1 VIPSVKRSIELGGT
15 FELPERGKIFSR
27 IESLQ
32 TARLLKHELSH
43 RSMDYRIVSHSPSDS
58 TFELL
63 IDSNLINHPQ
73 GYRLI
78 VSPSRISFVAATNQG
93 LFYAFQT
100 FRQLLKERNPL
111 ECVVI
116 EDEPDF
122 ENRAFMLDIS
132 RDRVPKMETLKKL
145 VDLLSE
151 LKYNQLQLYME
162 HTFAYEGHEA
172 VWKDYSPLTHEEVL
186 ELDEY
191 CKEHFIELV
200 PNQNCFGHLEKW
212 LSHDEYRHL
221 AECPEGFVFPW
232 GTPSGPFS
240 LSPAVPEALKFI
252 ESLLD
257 ELLPLF
263 SSSKV
268 NVGADETFDL
278 GLGRSKEL
286 CERLGK
292 GKVYLGFLLD
302 LYGIVKRHGR
312 TMMFWGDIIKNYP
325 ELIEEL
331 PRDVIAL
338 LWGYEEDHPYESEC
352 ALFASKGVSF
362 YVCPGTSSWN
372 SFVGRIDN
380 ALGNIKNA
388 ILNGKR
394 FGASGVLLTD
404 WGDNGHPQHL
414 PVSILPIV
422 YAAALGWN
430 CSKEPSVAEL
440 LRETDVHVFEGEPLS
455 EKLYTLG
462 SFYRNLSVRLPNAS
476 VYFVALMHPER
487 FLENLD
493 ALSEEDVRTIEKDLE
508 QTENI
513 FHQLLSLRNQS
524 NRLVIDQILN
534 NAEMLKLAMEWIV
547 IAKKYGRIDLI
558 NEPRWKKF
566 EAEFA
571 EVVEEYKKLWLEVNR
586 PGGLNQSVEK
596 LTRLLKLRV

>member
-1 VIPSVKRSIELGGT
+1 M
-15 FELPERGKIFSR
+15 
-27 IESLQ
+27 
-32 TARLLKHELSH
+32 ARLLKHELIN
-43 RSMDYRIVSHSPSDS
+43 RSMDYHIVLHSPSDS

-78 VSPSRISFVAATNQG
+78 VSPSKIRFVAATNQG

-100 FRQLLKERNPL
+100 FRQLLREQNPL

-132 RDRVPKMETLKKL
+132 RDRVPQMETLKKL

-162 HTFAYEGHEA
+162 HTFAYEAHEI

-240 LSPAVPEALKFI
+240 LSPAVPEALKFV

-257 ELLPLF
+257 ELLPHF

-278 GLGRSKEL
+278 GLGRSREL

-292 GKVYLGFLLD
+292 GRVYLSFLLN
-302 LYGIVKRHGR
+302 LYRIVEKHGR

-352 ALFASKGVSF
+352 GLFANKGISF

-388 ILNGKR
+388 ILNGER
-394 FGASGVLLTD
+394 FGASGFLLTD

-422 YAAALGWN
+422 YATALGWN
-430 CSKEPSVAEL
+430 TSKELSVAEL
-440 LRETDVHVFEGEPLS
+440 LRETDVHVFKGEPLS

-476 VYFVALMHPER
+476 VYFMALMHPER

-493 ALSEEDVRTIEKDLE
+493 ALSQEDVKTIERDLE
-508 QTENI
+508 QVENI
-513 FHQLLSLRNQS
+513 SHRLLNLRNES

-534 NAEMLKLAMEWIV
+534 NAEMLKLAMEWILM
-547 IAKKYGRIDLI
+547 AKKHGRIDLI
-558 NEPRWKKF
+558 DESNWSEFK
-566 EAEFA
+566 AEFTRM
-571 EVVEEYKKLWLEVNR
+571 VDEYRKLWLEVNR

-596 LTRLLKLRV
+596 LTRLLRLRV

>member
-1 VIPSVKRSIELGGT
+1 MIPSVKRSIELGGT

-257 ELLPLF
+257 ELLPHF

-352 ALFASKGVSF
+352 ELFASKGVSF

-534 NAEMLKLAMEWIV
+534 NAEMLKLAMEWIL

-596 LTRLLKLRV
+596 LTKLLKLRV

>member
-1 VIPSVKRSIELGGT
+1 
-15 FELPERGKIFSR
+15 
-27 IESLQ
+27 
-32 TARLLKHELSH
+32 
-43 RSMDYRIVSHSPSDS
+43 MDYRIVSHSPSDS

-172 VWKDYSPLTHEEVL
+172 VWKDYSPLTHEEIL

-240 LSPAVPEALKFI
+240 LSPAVPEALKFV

-257 ELLPLF
+257 ELLPHF

-292 GKVYLGFLLD
+292 GKVYLGFLLG

-352 ALFASKGVSF
+352 ELFASKGVSF

-394 FGASGVLLTD
+394 FGASGFLLTD

-513 FHQLLSLRNQS
+513 FHQLLSLRNES

-534 NAEMLKLAMEWIV
+534 NAEMLKLAMEWIL

-558 NEPRWKKF
+558 NEPSWKKF
-566 EAEFA
+566 EAEFTK
-571 EVVEEYKKLWLEVNR
+571 VVEEYKKLWLEVNR

>member
-1 VIPSVKRSIELGGT
+1 
-15 FELPERGKIFSR
+15 
-27 IESLQ
+27 
-32 TARLLKHELSH
+32 
-43 RSMDYRIVSHSPSDS
+43 MDYRIVSHSPSDS

-257 ELLPLF
+257 ELLPHF

-352 ALFASKGVSF
+352 ELFASKGVSF

-534 NAEMLKLAMEWIV
+534 NAEMLKLAMEWIL

-596 LTRLLKLRV
+596 LTKLLKLRV

>member
-1 VIPSVKRSIELGGT
+1 
-15 FELPERGKIFSR
+15 
-27 IESLQ
+27 
-32 TARLLKHELSH
+32 
-43 RSMDYRIVSHSPSDS
+43 MDYRIVSHSPSDS

-78 VSPSRISFVAATNQG
+78 VSPSKIRFVAATNQG

-100 FRQLLKERNPL
+100 FRQLLREQNPF

-162 HTFAYEGHEA
+162 HTFAYEAHEI

-240 LSPAVPEALKFI
+240 LSPAVPETLKFV

-257 ELLPLF
+257 ELLPHF

-278 GLGRSKEL
+278 GLGRSREL

-292 GKVYLGFLLD
+292 GKVYLSFLLD
-302 LYGIVKRHGR
+302 LYRIVEKHGR

-352 ALFASKGVSF
+352 ELFANKGISF

-388 ILNGKR
+388 ILNGER
-394 FGASGVLLTD
+394 FGASGFLLTD

-422 YAAALGWN
+422 YAAAFGWN
-430 CSKEPSVAEL
+430 SSKEPSVAEL
-440 LRETDVHVFEGEPLS
+440 LRETDVHVFKGEPLS

-462 SFYRNLSVRLPNAS
+462 NLYRNLSVKLPNAS
-476 VYFVALMHPER
+476 VYFMALMHPER

-508 QTENI
+508 QVENI
-513 FHQLLSLRNQS
+513 SHRLLSLRNES
-524 NRLVIDQILN
+524 SRLVIDQILN
-534 NAEMLKLAMEWIV
+534 NAEMLKLAMEWILM
-547 IAKKYGRIDLI
+547 AKKHGRIDLI
-558 NEPRWKKF
+558 DESSWNEFK
-566 EAEFA
+566 AEFTRM
-571 EVVEEYKKLWLEVNR
+571 VDEYRKLWLEVNR

-596 LTRLLKLRV
+596 LTRLLRLRV